1 MFGVPRP
8 REAANAAVWQARQ
21 RRCVEAIQAARPDV
35 AMLQEIYLMD
45 ECVQLYTQAFE
56 SEYNLFFHRRPGKED
71 GLLTMVRRE
80 VLRAVGPAQNLTL
93 TPRGDRVTTVLAV
106 APAGDDDASPT
117 LLVANTHLSFDHGK
131 LWDKRLRR
139 LQAEALT
146 AALHARDT
154 ELAVPTVAYLL
165 AGDLNGDRQEQVY
178 GHLKKE
184 GYWDSSAAVGEAG
197 GSGITHL
204 THNGRRM
211 EADYVLL
218 RAKEALSGATE
229 FVSSGV
235 LPEGLPASDWPE
247 SAWGSVSDHRPLVA
261 TLDWRLARASSSGQ

>member
-1 MFGVPRP
+1 
-8 REAANAAVWQARQ
+8 
-21 RRCVEAIQAARPDV
+21 
-35 AMLQEIYLMD
+35 
-45 ECVQLYTQAFE
+45 
-56 SEYNLFFHRRPGKED
+56 
-71 GLLTMVRRE
+71 MVRRE
-80 VLRAVGPAQNLTL
+80 VLRTVGPAQNLTL

-146 AALHARDT
+146 AALHVRDT

-197 GSGITHL
+197 GSGRTWSGTVVGGRPWDESGDPSAIPLRSLCDPL
-204 THNGRRM
+204 TGSDRHQP
-211 EADYVLL
+211 
-218 RAKEALSGATE
+218 
-229 FVSSGV
+229 
-235 LPEGLPASDWPE
+235 LPTGSDRVPTASDRSRPPQTE
-247 SAWGSVSDHRPLVA
+247 SGNEIGYRAHR
-261 TLDWRLARASSSGQ
+261 